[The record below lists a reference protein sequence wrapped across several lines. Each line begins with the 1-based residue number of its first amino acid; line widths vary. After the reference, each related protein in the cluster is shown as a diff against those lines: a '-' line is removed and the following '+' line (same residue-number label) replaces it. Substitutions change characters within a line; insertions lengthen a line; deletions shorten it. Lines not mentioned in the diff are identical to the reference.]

1 MQRDSPACGL
11 LQCPGEMGEDADR
24 GGNDAQQS
32 QRLAREHV
40 ACDGVNPN
48 NLLCYEMNGPH
59 SLTPAG
65 FSLRLVAQGW
75 YRIAAVSGSKDRSVS
90 TNFQNGGASNIEK
103 SPAPCSGYSGIIG
116 TSDRGESSP
125 AGRE

>member
-1 MQRDSPACGL
+1 MTQNFARSMSLA
-11 LQCPGEMGEDADR
+11 DAM
-24 GGNDAQQS
+24 
-32 QRLAREHV
+32 
-40 ACDGVNPN
+40 NPN

-90 TNFQNGGASNIEK
+90 TNFQNGGTSNIEK

-116 TSDRGESSP
+116 TSGRGESSP